1 MPQQTIARIGDYM
14 IDSRL
19 GSGGMGMVYK
29 AKQISMHRFVAL
41 KVLRENLSTDRVY
54 LERFFHEVRVMAAME
69 HPNMVRVYEGGMDK
83 NMAYFSM
90 EYIEGLDLKR
100 LLDCRYVFP
109 ELEVIDVALQVAS
122 ALSYA
127 WQKDRLVHR
136 DVKPANIMRLKDGTV
151 KILDL
156 GISKKLSASSGQ
168 DVFVTNTGVMV
179 GSPSYMS
186 PEQARSNTDI
196 DFRADIYSLGISLYQ
211 LLAGVPPYDGKSAVE
226 VVTQHF
232 SAPVPDVRSV
242 RADVSGRFAQLI
254 KKMMAKE
261 REDRFG
267 SWDELREKLI
277 AIRENAVKRE
287 KRKSDV
293 EFQTALRSILL
304 KAVTVAG
311 ICLAII
317 VALHFLLPKKQQT
330 PEKILPETT
339 AMAALPDTEEETI
352 EDLRKEYEKQ
362 RKRAIELFEKKCRTY
377 WEEKDYAA
385 GIRYCQ
391 EQPLDADFR
400 ENGKFYDF
408 YREDSSFQNRIKD
421 ELKLFQQEF
430 DKRDLG
436 FQ

>member
-1 MPQQTIARIGDYM
+1 MPQTIARIGDYM

-100 LLDCRYVFP
+100 LLDCKYVFS
-109 ELEVIDVALQVAS
+109 ELEVIDVAMQVAS

-127 WQKDRLVHR
+127 WKKDRLVHR
-136 DVKPANIMRLKDGTV
+136 DVKPANIMRLKDGTA

-156 GISKKLSASSGQ
+156 GISKKLSTGAGQ

-211 LLAGVPPYDGKSAVE
+211 LLASVPPYDGKSAVE

-232 SAPVPDVRSV
+232 SAPIPDVRTL
-242 RADVSGRFAQLI
+242 RPDVSSRFAQLI

-261 REDRFG
+261 REDRFE

-277 AIRENAVKRE
+277 VIRENAVKRA

-304 KAVTVAG
+304 KAMIVAG
-311 ICLAII
+311 ICLSII
-317 VALHFLLPKKQQT
+317 VALHFALPKSSQT
-330 PEKILPETT
+330 QTVDT
-339 AMAALPDTEEETI
+339 AQAAEENIPVKTEEEI
-352 EDLRKEYEKQ
+352 HLELQQEYDQ
-362 RKRAIELFEKKCRTY
+362 LRKRAIDLFKKNCKTY
-377 WEEKDYAA
+377 WENKDYES
-385 GIRYCQ
+385 GVRYCQ
-391 EQPLDADFR
+391 EQPMDSAFR
-400 ENGKFYDF
+400 ENGKFHQFFLD
-408 YREDSSFQNRIKD
+408 DHSFRNQISE

-430 DKRDLG
+430 DKQDLG
-436 FQ
+436 FE

>member
-1 MPQQTIARIGDYM
+1 M

-41 KVLRENLSTDRVY
+41 KVLHDNLSSDRVY

-69 HPNMVRVYEGGMDK
+69 HPNMVRVFEGGMDK

-100 LLDCRYVFP
+100 LLDCKYTFS
-109 ELEVIDVALQVAS
+109 ELEVIDVAIQVAS

-127 WQKDRLVHR
+127 WKKDRLVHR
-136 DVKPANIMRLKDGTV
+136 DVKPANIMRLKDGTT

-156 GISKKLSASSGQ
+156 GISKKLSAGPGQ

-232 SAPVPDVRSV
+232 SAPVPDVRTA
-242 RADVSGRFAQLI
+242 RPDISGRFAQLI

-261 REDRFG
+261 REDRFT
-267 SWDELREKLI
+267 SWDELRDKLKDV
-277 AIRENAVKRE
+277 REYVIKRA
-287 KRKSDV
+287 KRKSNV
-293 EFQTALRSILL
+293 EFQTTLRSILQ
-304 KAVTVAG
+304 KATIVAG

-317 VALHFLLPKKQQT
+317 VTLHFSLPGRKQTQDIKT
-330 PEKILPETT
+330 GNAVPPPQEEVESLPVK
-339 AMAALPDTEEETI
+339 TEEELRA
-352 EDLRKEYEKQ
+352 ELREEYNRSRMRALDLFTKRCKEY
-362 RKRAIELFEKKCRTY
+362 LGN
-377 WEEKDYAA
+377 KDYEN
-385 GIRYCQ
+385 GIKYCQ
-391 EQPLDADFR
+391 AQPMDSAFR
-400 ENGKFYDF
+400 EGGKLYQFYQ
-408 YREDSSFQNRIKD
+408 EDQALQD
-421 ELKLFQQEF
+421 EFKRCLEVFQQEF
-430 DKRDLG
+430 EKQKLG
-436 FQ
+436 F